1 MDYIKRLPLGTTPL
15 PFNTAPAATGY
26 RRMHR
31 IEPFRSKQK
40 NSILRDMYLQ
50 NYFEE
55 KESLTNLVS
64 EGYAFAV
71 CTGAPFPESHIFCG

>member
-15 PFNTAPAATGY
+15 PFNTAPAAAGY

-64 EGYAFAV
+64 EGHPFAIRQ
-71 CTGAPFPESHIFCG
+71 GASLPQPNLFRG

>member
-15 PFNTAPAATGY
+15 PFNTAPAAAGY

-64 EGYAFAV
+64 KSLSQPICKGTQLPQYGV
-71 CTGAPFPESHIFCG
+71 LCR

>member
-15 PFNTAPAATGY
+15 PFNTAPAAAGY

-31 IEPFRSKQK
+31 KQK

-64 EGYAFAV
+64 EGHPAEV
-71 CTGAPFPESHIFCG
+71 CR

>member
-15 PFNTAPAATGY
+15 PFNTAPDAAGY

-31 IEPFRSKQK
+31 KQK

-64 EGYAFAV
+64 ESHPAEV
-71 CTGAPFPESHIFCG
+71 CR

>member
-15 PFNTAPAATGY
+15 PFNTAPAAAGY

-31 IEPFRSKQK
+31 KQK

-64 EGYAFAV
+64 ENDPAEV
-71 CTGAPFPESHIFCG
+71 CR

>member
-15 PFNTAPAATGY
+15 PFNTAPAAAGY
-26 RRMHR
+26 RLMHR
-31 IEPFRSKQK
+31 KQK

-64 EGYAFAV
+64 ESHPAEV
-71 CTGAPFPESHIFCG
+71 CR

>member
-15 PFNTAPAATGY
+15 PFNTAPAAAGY

-31 IEPFRSKQK
+31 KQK
-40 NSILRDMYLQ
+40 NSILRNMYLQ

-64 EGYAFAV
+64 ENDPAEV
-71 CTGAPFPESHIFCG
+71 CR

>member
-15 PFNTAPAATGY
+15 PFNTAPAAAGY

-64 EGYAFAV
+64 AQNAHEV
-71 CTGAPFPESHIFCG
+71 CQRKRIFQHPFLCG

>member
-15 PFNTAPAATGY
+15 PFNTAPAAAGY

-64 EGYAFAV
+64 KKDPS
-71 CTGAPFPESHIFCG
+71 TLRT

>member
-1 MDYIKRLPLGTTPL
+1 MDYLKRLPLGTTPL
-15 PFNTAPAATGY
+15 PFNTAPAAAGY

-31 IEPFRSKQK
+31 KQK

-64 EGYAFAV
+64 KSLSQPICKGTQLPQYGV
-71 CTGAPFPESHIFCG
+71 LCR

>member
-1 MDYIKRLPLGTTPL
+1 MDYIKPL
-15 PFNTAPAATGY
+15 PFNTAPAAAGY

-31 IEPFRSKQK
+31 KQK

-64 EGYAFAV
+64 ESHPAEV
-71 CTGAPFPESHIFCG
+71 CR

>member
-15 PFNTAPAATGY
+15 PFNTAPAAAGY

-64 EGYAFAV
+64 KAILGRLRPKKWFYEYPSFY
-71 CTGAPFPESHIFCG
+71 

>member
-15 PFNTAPAATGY
+15 PFNTAPAAAGY

-31 IEPFRSKQK
+31 KQK

-50 NYFEE
+50 KYFEE

-64 EGYAFAV
+64 ESHPAEV
-71 CTGAPFPESHIFCG
+71 CR

>member
-15 PFNTAPAATGY
+15 PFNTAPAAAGY

-31 IEPFRSKQK
+31 KQK

-64 EGYAFAV
+64 ESHPAEV
-71 CTGAPFPESHIFCG
+71 CR

>member
-15 PFNTAPAATGY
+15 PFNTAPAAAGY

-55 KESLTNLVS
+55 KESLTNLIS
-64 EGYAFAV
+64 KETACQSRKGKRLHKL
-71 CTGAPFPESHIFCG
+71 GPFSG

>member
-15 PFNTAPAATGY
+15 PFNTAPAAAGY

-64 EGYAFAV
+64 KSHAAAIRHG
-71 CTGAPFPESHIFCG
+71 TGVGTL

>member
-15 PFNTAPAATGY
+15 PFNTAPAAAGY

-31 IEPFRSKQK
+31 KQK

-64 EGYAFAV
+64 EIHPAEV
-71 CTGAPFPESHIFCG
+71 CR

>member
-15 PFNTAPAATGY
+15 PFNTAPAAAGY

-64 EGYAFAV
+64 KADVRGFCPPERAAQPYALYR
-71 CTGAPFPESHIFCG
+71 

>member
-15 PFNTAPAATGY
+15 PFNTAPAAAGY

-40 NSILRDMYLQ
+40 NSIL
-50 NYFEE
+50 
-55 KESLTNLVS
+55 
-64 EGYAFAV
+64 
-71 CTGAPFPESHIFCG
+71 

>member
-15 PFNTAPAATGY
+15 PFNTAPAAAGY

-64 EGYAFAV
+64 ADHPRKV
-71 CTGAPFPESHIFCG
+71 RTGKRLPEYPCVH